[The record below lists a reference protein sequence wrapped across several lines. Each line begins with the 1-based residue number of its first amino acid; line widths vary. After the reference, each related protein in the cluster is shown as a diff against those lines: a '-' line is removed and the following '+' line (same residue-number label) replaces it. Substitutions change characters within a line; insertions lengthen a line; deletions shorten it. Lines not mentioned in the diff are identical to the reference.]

1 MIRTLFA
8 ASALLLASSGLAEAA
23 GALDGHW
30 DGAISRLGAI
40 QRIRLDVVTDP
51 SGAIHGTYDIPD
63 LWLYG
68 EPLTEVS
75 LAGDDLTFH
84 VLYGKFAGK
93 LHGTVDELTGV
104 NTAWDPPVG
113 INLKRTPPIP
123 EYRVRELRVA
133 GKTTIAGSLY
143 LPVSCTSCATVIVV
157 PGSGDQSR
165 ATWSYRGY
173 AAELARHGVAAFVYD
188 KRGLGGSNGRWQT
201 ASFADL
207 ADDVAAIAQHLAHT
221 GGVDARRIGAMGI
234 SQGGWIVPMAA
245 AKTPLISFAMLIV
258 GPAVTPQ
265 EQERERIAGTLRARG
280 FGADDVAAALAFVDA
295 QFAADYGELPP
306 NELAARLAAA
316 KATAWGKALALEAD
330 TPDDARWWR
339 MNRYDPTETLRG
351 LRVPVLAVFGE
362 RDILVPPDPNRTL
375 MERDL
380 AGNRRATIVTIAG
393 MTHDPYTGQRL
404 VGGAWAW
411 PTSFWHFDER
421 TPELAQKIFTWLEAH
436 VQREDLRGRA
446 SSGRT

>member
-207 ADDVAAIAQHLAHT
+207 ADDVAAIAQHL
-221 GGVDARRIGAMGI
+221 
-234 SQGGWIVPMAA
+234 
-245 AKTPLISFAMLIV
+245 
-258 GPAVTPQ
+258 
-265 EQERERIAGTLRARG
+265 
-280 FGADDVAAALAFVDA
+280 
-295 QFAADYGELPP
+295 
-306 NELAARLAAA
+306 
-316 KATAWGKALALEAD
+316 
-330 TPDDARWWR
+330 
-339 MNRYDPTETLRG
+339 
-351 LRVPVLAVFGE
+351 
-362 RDILVPPDPNRTL
+362 
-375 MERDL
+375 
-380 AGNRRATIVTIAG
+380 
-393 MTHDPYTGQRL
+393 
-404 VGGAWAW
+404 
-411 PTSFWHFDER
+411 
-421 TPELAQKIFTWLEAH
+421 
-436 VQREDLRGRA
+436 
-446 SSGRT
+446 